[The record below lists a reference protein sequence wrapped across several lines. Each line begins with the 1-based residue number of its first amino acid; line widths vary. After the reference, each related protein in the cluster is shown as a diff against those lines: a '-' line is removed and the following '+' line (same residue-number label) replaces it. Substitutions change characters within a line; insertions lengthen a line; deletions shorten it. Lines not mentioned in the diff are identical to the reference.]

1 MLDIETLCGTSCLKY
16 RWYAQNTE
24 MLIYSML
31 KSKYI
36 HTCSNSELYNV
47 VITHRA
53 QGNNWTKDN
62 FQLIVLYVG
71 LLQ

>member
-1 MLDIETLCGTSCLKY
+1 MQNIMSEMLYAKYRNIVLDIETLCGTSCLKY

-36 HTCSNSELYNV
+36 RSL
-47 VITHRA
+47 IPRP
-53 QGNNWTKDN
+53 GNEASI
-62 FQLIVLYVG
+62 FVHVAI
-71 LLQ
+71 